1 MQQRNISLINFLFY
15 FRLQWVFVAAH
26 GISLAVMS
34 RGHSSLLYLTFSC
47 YLKVF
52 LILAKGRSCMRGK
65 LLREMSAISLKK
77 NFCHYWISVTGER
90 ENYQILKPTV
100 ELGLTK
106 LPLNKC
112 LLN

>member
-1 MQQRNISLINFLFY
+1 
-15 FRLQWVFVAAH
+15 
-26 GISLAVMS
+26 
-34 RGHSSLLYLTFSC
+34 
-47 YLKVF
+47 
-52 LILAKGRSCMRGK
+52 MRGK